1 MDSVCLA
8 NQWEMGG
15 GEGETSCS
23 YSVSSPKETMPQSQ
37 KGKRKSEGRQEKVK
51 GEKKEE
57 ETLLLRKQTKQR
69 QTVTDPDQ
77 IGSPVF
83 GANVELSLGTG
94 EGQQLAGNAQVTFQ
108 QSFVYL
114 HLTCL

>member
-1 MDSVCLA
+1 
-8 NQWEMGG
+8 MGG
-15 GEGETSCS
+15 REGETSCS

-37 KGKRKSEGRQEKVK
+37 TEKEKKSEGRQEKVK
-51 GEKKEE
+51 GEKKRENEE
-57 ETLLLRKQTKQR
+57 ETLLLRKQMEQR

-108 QSFVYL
+108 QSFIHL